1 MRTCSDRAWSA
12 AQIRGTL
19 LTASQ
24 CATYDDTK
32 RAWMRLTGWQD
43 GLATHVGVSM
53 ITGAPALHVRRA
65 CRTARMLYLTACM
78 LRKLRCMFVC

>member
-1 MRTCSDRAWSA
+1 MYAL
-12 AQIRGTL
+12 QIRGTL

-32 RAWMRLTGWQD
+32 RFWMRTTGWQD

-53 ITGAPALHVRRA
+53 ITGAGPRLCVSGHAAQALNTKVRHNI
-65 CRTARMLYLTACM
+65 
-78 LRKLRCMFVC
+78 